1 MQALLY
7 IIDALVTL
15 VVIAFLLRVLMPIV
29 RADFRNPIGQAVLA
43 LTDPLVRPLR
53 RALPPAGR
61 VDLASVAA
69 VLLVQVIGSAILRV
83 LAGGGFDLGAILL
96 HAIVE
101 LLHTILQLY
110 TVAILLYAL
119 LSWVAPGTH
128 SPANQILTRL
138 CEPLLAPI
146 RRIVPPL
153 GGLDLSALF
162 ALIALQALQILLR

>member
-1 MQALLY
+1 
-7 IIDALVTL
+7 
-15 VVIAFLLRVLMPIV
+15 
-29 RADFRNPIGQAVLA
+29 
-43 LTDPLVRPLR
+43 
-53 RALPPAGR
+53 